1 MRQLYLIGGT
11 SGSGKTSL
19 AWNIY
24 DFGRGELEPVAA
36 DDFMVD
42 ENGDYKFDKERL
54 TEVHE
59 KCQLKVQSAM
69 QKGSSRIFVH
79 NTFTTMDERQ
89 AYHDLADLYNYQV
102 IDMVVLNT
110 HGSQSVHDVPE
121 KTLTAQRDR
130 LAETV
135 KTI

>member
-1 MRQLYLIGGT
+1 MRQLFLIGGT

-19 AWNIY
+19 AWGIY
-24 DFGRGELEPVAA
+24 DFGRNELEPVAA

-42 ENGDYKFDKERL
+42 EEGNYEFDKERL
-54 TEVHE
+54 SEVHE
-59 KCQLKVQSAM
+59 KCRLKVQGAM
-69 QKGSSRIFVH
+69 QQGNSRIFVH
-79 NTFTTMDERQ
+79 NTFTTMEERQ

-110 HGSQSVHDVPE
+110 HGNKSVHKVPE
-121 KTLTAQRDR
+121 KTLKAQRDR
-130 LAETV
+130 LAETI